1 MRRVHDGVP
10 LRDHALLLLG
20 SGAALRGRAGGGF
33 GGAGK
38 RRRRLARAAVNIHR
52 SPLCGRNFE
61 YYAEDPLLAGRM
73 SAAMIRGIQSQG
85 VACSLKHFACN
96 NKETN
101 RRNSDSRVSE
111 RALREIYLKA
121 FEICVKTA
129 QPWSIMS
136 SYNLI
141 NGGAPVKT
149 VNCSPASCARNGA
162 LTAW

>member
-1 MRRVHDGVP
+1 MANTFGWGNLPKIWDSQRDDGGRPGGAAHRAGMRRVHDGVP

-111 RALREIYLKA
+111 RAL
-121 FEICVKTA
+121 
-129 QPWSIMS
+129 PG
-136 SYNLI
+136 NLPQ
-141 NGGAPVKT
+141 GV
-149 VNCSPASCARNGA
+149 
-162 LTAW
+162 